1 MIHRTINNYYF
12 LLKDN
17 CFGLCLTPRS
27 ESPAY
32 QVTEIAPSRPTKP
45 LLRALA
51 GEPMARPPFWFMRQA
66 GRYLPEYRKIRA
78 CAGQFLDLCY
88 NPTLA
93 TEVSLQPVTRF
104 GVDGAILFSDILVV
118 PDALGQAVDFRQGEG
133 PVLPRRTPE
142 DGLTGLDATR
152 LRRHLAPVY
161 EAVSEIA
168 ARVPAETA
176 VIGFAGAPWTVAT
189 YMVEGGSSR
198 DFARTKMW
206 AYGDPE
212 GFGALIALLV
222 EATTDHLCAQ
232 IEAGAEIVQLFD
244 SWAGVLPEAA
254 LARWCLAPVVEIA
267 KRVAAAHPTVPI
279 IAFPRGVGIGYA
291 AFAEAGAV
299 TALSLDTT
307 VPLAW
312 ARESLQTRL
321 PVQGNLD
328 PIALRIGGD
337 VMISQTQRI
346 LEILGDGALV
356 FNLGHGVV
364 PETPPD
370 HVAAL
375 ADYLRDWRR

>member
-1 MIHRTINNYYF
+1 
-12 LLKDN
+12 
-17 CFGLCLTPRS
+17 
-27 ESPAY
+27 
-32 QVTEIAPSRPTKP
+32 
-45 LLRALA
+45 
-51 GEPMARPPFWFMRQA
+51 MRQA
-66 GRYLPEYRKIRA
+66 GRYLPEYRAIRKR
-78 CAGQFLDLCY
+78 AGRFLDLCY
-88 NPTLA
+88 DPALA
-93 TEVSLQPVTRF
+93 TVVSLQPVIRF

-118 PDALGQAVDFRQGEG
+118 PDALGQAVDFREGEG

-142 DGLTGLDATR
+142 DGITGLDTTR

-168 ARVPAETA
+168 AQVPAETA

-198 DFARTKMW
+198 DFARTKTW

-222 EATTDHLCAQ
+222 KATTDHLCAQ

-244 SWAGVLPEAA
+244 SWAGVLPDAA
-254 LARWCLAPVVEIA
+254 FARWCLAPVSEIA
-267 KRVAAAHPTVPI
+267 KRVAAAHPAVPI

-291 AFAEAGAV
+291 AFAEAGGAV

-312 ARESLQTRL
+312 ARKTLQTRL

-328 PIALRIGGD
+328 PILLRIGGD
-337 VMISQTQRI
+337 VMISETQRI
-346 LEILGDGALV
+346 LETLGDGALV
-356 FNLGHGVV
+356 FNLGHGVL

-370 HVAAL
+370 HVADL
-375 ADYLRDWRR
+375 AAYLRDWRR